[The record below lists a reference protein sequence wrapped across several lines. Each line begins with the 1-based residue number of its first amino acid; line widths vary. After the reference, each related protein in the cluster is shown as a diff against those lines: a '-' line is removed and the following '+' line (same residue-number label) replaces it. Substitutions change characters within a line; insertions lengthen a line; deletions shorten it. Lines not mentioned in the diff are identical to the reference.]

1 MIVRIE
7 CKQDGERSVKLKVM
21 VDSRF
26 NQVGLNT
33 EDVLRINFQDIMGV
47 LLNFNP
53 MFYSFPLCHF

>member
-47 LLNFNP
+47 LLNFTP